1 MAHVLLS
8 LTPASLIIIT
18 FSKHNNFLVCD
29 CRCGRYE
36 DDQMTKMN
44 GLLPGSSPAQNNPQ
58 DRGLHSERQ
67 HSLVFLHDYRH
78 DHDDILYEIH
88 RCHMISMDGCS
99 VMVVMTTWLAF
110 AFAIDGVAERS
121 CGKSGSK
128 SRCTIVFLV
137 FF

>member
-1 MAHVLLS
+1 
-8 LTPASLIIIT
+8 
-18 FSKHNNFLVCD
+18 
-29 CRCGRYE
+29 
-36 DDQMTKMN
+36 MTKMN

-88 RCHMISMDGCS
+88 RCHMISMDGCC
-99 VMVVMTTWLAF
+99 VMMVMTTWLAF

-128 SRCTIVFLV
+128 SRCTIVFFV

>member
-18 FSKHNNFLVCD
+18 FSFLVCD

-44 GLLPGSSPAQNNPQ
+44 GLQPGSSPAQNNPQ

-88 RCHMISMDGCS
+88 RCHMMWMD
-99 VMVVMTTWLAF
+99 
-110 AFAIDGVAERS
+110 VA
-121 CGKSGSK
+121 
-128 SRCTIVFLV
+128 
-137 FF
+137 